1 MTITCSQCGGA
12 ATRCD
17 RCSGAWCARGLCA
30 DLHEA
35 SCAALSALPVGPA
48 PMHAAVNFRPRPRRE
63 RNTEAERVL
72 AEHLV
77 ETVNRHR
84 QSGRA
89 ALLAGDLDAAF
100 DELWTA
106 RHLEQD
112 LDRLGVPVRECM
124 PADWEIETDLAPLA
138 RALSARAHPRA
149 GDAWR
154 CVLDDRPARSVQAEA
169 AEWLMREASAADDR
183 LRALRITHAAS
194 RLGRPVAADA
204 FHAAYR
210 QAGIDA
216 VGAFS
221 LYLTASRVDSHTA
234 RAVVLRDPLTN
245 APWADQ
251 DARWWLRSR
260 SSTPLEASNH
270 QAEALSRARDL
281 ARTRRDIGWVLLAEA
296 DHAAGPL
303 GVRELGRNVRAGCA
317 EPADEDAFVRMRLAY
332 EGAAER
338 LPDVAWPWYRLAEL
352 LAWAGFGERAL
363 EHLAEAERRG
373 LGSRQAERTARP
385 LLRALVQAGLG
396 IGPDGVPTAARPFPA
411 EPYSPRFTWPFGTP
425 RL

>member
-1 MTITCSQCGGA
+1 MTCSQCGAA

-17 RCSGAWCARGLCA
+17 RCSGALCARSLCA
-30 DLHEA
+30 DLHDA
-35 SCAALSALPVGPA
+35 ACAAVSALPAAPA
-48 PMHAAVNFRPRPRRE
+48 AASVRPRPRRE
-63 RNTEAERVL
+63 RDTEAERIL
-72 AEHLV
+72 ALQLV

-84 QSGRA
+84 QAGRA
-89 ALLAGDLDAAF
+89 ALLAGDLDTAF
-100 DELWTA
+100 DALWTA

-112 LDRLGVPVRECM
+112 LDRLGAPARERM

-138 RALSARAHPRA
+138 RALSARLHPRA

-169 AEWLMREASAADDR
+169 AEWLAREASEAGDTR
-183 LRALRITHAAS
+183 RALRIRHAAS
-194 RLGRPVAADA
+194 VLGRGIAADM

-210 QAGIDA
+210 QAGLDP
-216 VGAFS
+216 VGAFG
-221 LYLTASRVDSHTA
+221 LYLAASRVDAHTA
-234 RAVVLRDPLTN
+234 RAVVLCDPLTD
-245 APWADQ
+245 APWSDQ
-251 DARWWLRSR
+251 DARWWPRDHR
-260 SSTPLEASNH
+260 ASSAEPTDH

-281 ARTRRDIGWVLLAEA
+281 ARTRRDVGWLLLAEA

-317 EPADEDAFVRMRLAY
+317 EPADEHAFLRIRLAY

-352 LAWAGFGERAL
+352 LAWAGFGQRAR
-363 EHLAEAERRG
+363 EHLAQAERRR
-373 LGSRQAERTARP
+373 LGSAQAERAARP

-396 IGPDGVPTAARPFPA
+396 RAPDGLPTAARPFPA
-411 EPYSPRFTWPFGTP
+411 EPFGECFRLPFGI
-425 RL
+425 RF

>member
-1 MTITCSQCGGA
+1 MTITCSQCGAA
-12 ATRCD
+12 ATRCE
-17 RCSGAWCARGLCA
+17 RCSGAWCARSLCA
-30 DLHEA
+30 DLHDA
-35 SCAALSALPVGPA
+35 SCAAASVLPAAPA
-48 PMHAAVNFRPRPRRE
+48 VAHAAVSFRARPRRE
-63 RNTEAERVL
+63 RNPEAERVL

-77 ETVNRHR
+77 ETVTHHR
-84 QSGRA
+84 QAGRA
-89 ALLAGDLDAAF
+89 ALLAGDLDTAF

-106 RHLEQD
+106 HQLEHD
-112 LDRLGVPVRECM
+112 LDRLGAPARECV

-138 RALSARAHPRA
+138 RALSARVHPRA

-169 AEWLMREASAADDR
+169 AEWLMREASAAGDR
-183 LRALRITHAAS
+183 RRALRIMHAAS

-210 QAGIDA
+210 QAGIDP

-221 LYLTASRVDSHTA
+221 LYLAASRVDNHTA
-234 RAVVLRDPLTN
+234 RAVVLRDPLTD
-245 APWADQ
+245 APWSDQ
-251 DARWWLRSR
+251 DARWWLRSNP
-260 SSTPLEASNH
+260 SSPVEPANH

-281 ARTRRDIGWVLLAEA
+281 AQTRRDTGWVLLAEA

-303 GVRELGRNVRAGCA
+303 GVRELGRNVRAGCT

-352 LAWAGFGERAL
+352 LAWAGFLERAID
-363 EHLAEAERRG
+363 HLAEAERRG
-373 LGSRQAERTARP
+373 LGSRPAERAARP
-385 LLRALVQAGLG
+385 LLRALVHAGLG
-396 IGPDGVPTAARPFPA
+396 IGPDGLPTAARPFPA
-411 EPYSPRFTWPFGTP
+411 EPYGPRLTWPFG
-425 RL
+425 RRR